1 MAIRIST
8 SQVFTQGANS
18 ILENQSRVSQT
29 QLQLSK
35 GTRILKPSDDPI
47 GSAVALDLQKQ
58 IDNALQFIANGESA
72 ETKLELEESALSNV
86 TDILQRIRDL
96 TLQGANATLNQS
108 DRQAIIIEIEQRMD
122 ELIGLGNSQM
132 ANGEYL
138 FSGFKS
144 NVKPFTTD
152 GTGSVSYQGD
162 QGVLNVN
169 VNTSVRVESGNSG
182 DEVFFDIKTG
192 NGSFVTAGNNANV
205 GTGVISTAVLEDPTA
220 YVGDQYTIDFSTSGS
235 GALEYQITGANTGPV
250 YTAPLPL
257 FDEDSKVSF
266 NGISYSISG
275 DPSPGD
281 SFTVEPSY
289 RQSVF
294 ATVNQVISALEIP
307 NDTSTLQ
314 ATFQNA
320 LNVGLQNLDQAL
332 NHIDEVRASVGSRLN
347 VIESEGEI
355 NESLKVEAESAL
367 SVVKDLDY
375 AEAITELNKRTLA
388 LQAAQQSFVQV
399 QNLSL
404 FEFI

>member
-1 MAIRIST
+1 MPIRIST

-18 ILENQSRVSQT
+18 ILDNQSKVNQT

-58 IDNALQFIANGESA
+58 IDNSLQFISNGQTA
-72 ETKLELEESALSNV
+72 ETKLAVEESALANV

-96 TLQGANATLNQS
+96 TLQGANATMNQT
-108 DRQAIIIEIEQRMD
+108 DRQAIIVEIEQRMD
-122 ELIGLGNSQM
+122 ELIGLGNSQL
-132 ANGEYL
+132 ASGEYL
-138 FSGFKS
+138 FSGFKT
-144 NVKPFTTD
+144 NVKPFSRD
-152 GTGSVSYQGD
+152 GTGSVTYNGD

-192 NGSFVTAGNNANV
+192 NGSFVTEGDSSNL
-205 GTGVISTAVLEDPTA
+205 GTGVISAAVLEDPTV
-220 YVGDQYTIDFSTSGS
+220 YVGDQYSVDFSLSGS
-235 GALEYQITGANTGPV
+235 GALQYQITGANTGPV
-250 YTAPLPL
+250 YAAPLPL
-257 FDEDSKVSF
+257 FDEDASISF
-266 NGISYSISG
+266 NGINFSISG
-275 DPSPGD
+275 FPQAGD
-281 SFTVEPSY
+281 SFSIEPSF

-294 ATVNQVISALEIP
+294 ATVNQVVSALKIP
-307 NDTSTLQ
+307 NNTATLQ

-320 LNVGLQNLDQAL
+320 LNVGLQNLDQAM

-347 VIESEGEI
+347 VIESEAEI
-355 NESLKVEAESAL
+355 NESLKVEAQSAL

>member
-8 SQVFTQGANS
+8 SQTFTQGANS
-18 ILENQSRVSQT
+18 ILSNQSKVNET

-58 IDNALQFIANGESA
+58 IDNALQFISNGETA
-72 ETKLELEESALSNV
+72 ETKLEVEESALSNV
-86 TDILQRIRDL
+86 TNILQRIRDL
-96 TLQGANATLNQS
+96 TLQGANATLNQT
-108 DRQAIIIEIEQRMD
+108 DRQAIIVEIEQRLE
-122 ELIGLGNSQM
+122 ELISLGNSQL
-132 ANGEYL
+132 ASGEYL

-144 NVKPFTTD
+144 NVKPFIKD
-152 GTGSVSYQGD
+152 GTGSVSYAGD

-192 NGSFVTAGNNANV
+192 NGSFVTTGNSANL
-205 GTGVISTAVLEDPTA
+205 GTGVIGDAVLEDPTL
-220 YVGDQYTIDFSTSGS
+220 YVGDQYTIDFSATGS
-235 GALEYQITGANTGPV
+235 GALQYQITGANTGPV

-281 SFTVEPSY
+281 SFVVEPSY

-294 ATVNQVISALEIP
+294 ATVNQIISALEIP
-307 NDTSTLQ
+307 NNTSTLQ

-320 LNVGLQNLDQAL
+320 LNTGLQNLDQAL

-355 NESLKVEAESAL
+355 NESLKVEAQSAL

>member
-1 MAIRIST
+1 MPIRIST
-8 SQVFTQGANS
+8 SQTFSQGTNS
-18 ILENQSRVSQT
+18 ILNNQSKVSQT

-58 IDNALQFIANGESA
+58 IDNALQYISNGQTA
-72 ETKLELEESALSNV
+72 ETKLAIEESSLSNV
-86 TDILQRIRDL
+86 TDILQRIREL
-96 TLQGANATLNQS
+96 TLQAANATQNQA
-108 DRQAIIIEIEQRMD
+108 DRAAITVEIKQRLD
-122 ELIGLGNSQM
+122 ELVGLGNSQL

-144 NVKPFTTD
+144 NVRPFTAD
-152 GTGSVSYQGD
+152 GTGNISYNGD

-192 NGSFVTAGNNANV
+192 NGSFVAAGDPSNL
-205 GTGVISTAVLEDPTA
+205 GTGVISSAVLEDPTL
-220 YVGDQYTIDFSTSGS
+220 YVGDVYTIDFSLNGS
-235 GALEYQITGANTGPV
+235 GALQYQITGANTGPV
-250 YTAPLPL
+250 YAAPLPL
-257 FDEDSKVSF
+257 YDEDTRVSF
-266 NGISYSISG
+266 NGINYSISG
-275 DPSPGD
+275 LPSSGD
-281 SFTVEPSY
+281 SFTVEPSF

-294 ATVNQVISALEIP
+294 ATVNQIITALEIP
-307 NDTSTLQ
+307 NSTSTLQ

-320 LNVGLQNLDQAL
+320 LNVGLQNLDQAMT
-332 NHIDEVRASVGSRLN
+332 HIDEVRASVGSRLN
-347 VIESEGEI
+347 VIESESEI
-355 NESLKVEAESAL
+355 NESLKVEAQSAL

-388 LQAAQQSFVQV
+388 LQAAQQSFVKV

>member
-8 SQVFTQGANS
+8 SQTFTQGSNS
-18 ILENQSRVSQT
+18 ILSNQAKVNET
-29 QLQLSK
+29 QLKLSR
-35 GTRILKPSDDPI
+35 GERILKPSDDPI
-47 GSAVALDLQKQ
+47 GSAVMLDLQKQ
-58 IDNALQFIANGESA
+58 IDNSMQYIQNGETA
-72 ETKLELEESALSNV
+72 KTRLELEESALANV
-86 TDILQRIRDL
+86 TDILQRVRDL
-96 TLQGANATLNQS
+96 SLQAANSTLNS
-108 DRQAIIIEIEQRMD
+108 TDRQAITVEIEERLK
-122 ELIGLGNSQM
+122 ELVGLGNSQL

-144 NVKPFTTD
+144 NVKPFTAD
-152 GTGSVSYQGD
+152 GTGTISYAGD

-169 VNTSVRVESGNSG
+169 VNSSVQVESGNSG
-182 DEVFFDIKTG
+182 DEVFFNIKTG
-192 NGSFVTAGNNANV
+192 NGAFVTEGDGSNL
-205 GTGVISTAVLEDPTA
+205 GTGVISDAVLQDPTA
-220 YVGDQYTIDFSTSGS
+220 YISDQYTIDFSTAPG
-235 GALEYQITGANTGPV
+235 GETQYQITGANTGPV
-250 YTAPLPL
+250 YAAPLPI
-257 FDEDSKVSF
+257 FDEDSSVSF

-275 DPSPGD
+275 NPQAGD

-294 ATVNQVISALEIP
+294 ATVNQIVSALEIP
-307 NDTSTLQ
+307 TDTATLQ

-332 NHIDEVRASVGSRLN
+332 THVDEVRASVGSRLN
-347 VIESEGEI
+347 VIDSETEI

-388 LQAAQQSFVQV
+388 LQAAQQSFVKV
-399 QNLSL
+399 QGLSL

>member
-8 SQVFTQGANS
+8 SQTFTQGTNS
-18 ILENQSRVSQT
+18 ILDNQSKVNQT

-47 GSAVALDLQKQ
+47 GSAVALDLQRQ
-58 IDNALQFIANGESA
+58 IDNATQYISNGQTA
-72 ETKLELEESALSNV
+72 ETKLEVQEAALSNV

-96 TLQGANATLNQS
+96 TLQAANSTLNQT
-108 DRQAIIIEIEQRMD
+108 DRAAITVEIEQRLD
-122 ELIGLGNSQM
+122 ELVGLGNSQL

-138 FSGFKS
+138 FSGYKTD
-144 NVKPFTTD
+144 VKPFTKD
-152 GTGSVSYQGD
+152 GTGTISYNGD

-192 NGSFVTAGNNANV
+192 NGSFVTTGDSSNL
-205 GTGVISTAVLEDPTA
+205 GTGVISSAVLEDPTV
-220 YVGDQYTIDFSTSGS
+220 YVGDIYTIDFSLNGSGS
-235 GALEYQITGANTGPV
+235 LQYQITGANTGPV

-257 FDEDSKVSF
+257 YDEDSKVSF

-275 DPSPGD
+275 FPSDGD
-281 SFTVEPSY
+281 SFTVEPSF

-294 ATVNQVISALEIP
+294 ATVNQIVSALQIP
-307 NDTSTLQ
+307 NTTATLQ

-320 LNVGLQNLDQAL
+320 LNVGLQNLDQAMI
-332 NHIDEVRASVGSRLN
+332 HVDEVRASVGSRLN
-347 VIESEGEI
+347 VIESEGGI
-355 NESLKVEAESAL
+355 NESLKVEAQSAL
-367 SVVKDLDY
+367 SIVKDLDY

-388 LQAAQQSFVQV
+388 LQAAQQSFVKV
-399 QNLSL
+399 QGLSL